1 MVYLLTEDVL
11 KNSKNG
17 ETGPSNHSTDNTTG
31 RSAIFGSSVLS
42 KGLWHMS
49 NVYIPPSLSSSS
61 LSTLLCSAP
70 CLLSACLG
78 DSLVTGSDGRGAGVS
93 SSPQPGLTALRSVSC
108 VVPPVSS
115 CPLTVRDWERR
126 AGSQSASPSQHSRGQ
141 RPPVIPTPAQACR
154 DTKYNHYTLQCT
166 VREWGWSSPRMGPP
180 SGILEA
186 VSDNTLVCRVW
197 PERPQRLHHERVS
210 RGWAGDR
217 CQLPRCK

>member
-93 SSPQPGLTALRSVSC
+93 SSPQQAGLTALRSVSC

-115 CPLTVRDWERR
+115 CPLTVRDWEIE
-126 AGSQSASPSQHSRGQ
+126 SRVTVCVTQPAQQ
-141 RPPVIPTPAQACR
+141 RPEAAS
-154 DTKYNHYTLQCT
+154 DSNA
-166 VREWGWSSPRMGPP
+166 SS
-180 SGILEA
+180 S
-186 VSDNTLVCRVW
+186 
-197 PERPQRLHHERVS
+197 
-210 RGWAGDR
+210 
-217 CQLPRCK
+217 LPWH

>member
-1 MVYLLTEDVL
+1 MGKLVPVTIQLTTQQEEVQYLEAVQYL
-11 KNSKNG
+11 KACDMC
-17 ETGPSNHSTDNTTG
+17 HIC
-31 RSAIFGSSVLS
+31 IFPRPYPRAASVLS
-42 KGLWHMS
+42 
-49 NVYIPPSLSSSS
+49 
-61 LSTLLCSAP
+61 SAQRCV

-93 SSPQPGLTALRSVSC
+93 SSPQQAGLTALRSVSC

>member
-1 MVYLLTEDVL
+1 MC
-11 KNSKNG
+11 
-17 ETGPSNHSTDNTTG
+17 
-31 RSAIFGSSVLS
+31 IFPCLYPRAASVLS
-42 KGLWHMS
+42 
-49 NVYIPPSLSSSS
+49 
-61 LSTLLCSAP
+61 SAERCV

-93 SSPQPGLTALRSVSC
+93 SSAWPGPLVAWLSILRSSPGLQLSTDCQGLREPGHSLRH
-108 VVPPVSS
+108 PASS
-115 CPLTVRDWERR
+115 SL
-126 AGSQSASPSQHSRGQ
+126 Q
-141 RPPVIPTPAQACR
+141 RPPVIPTPAQASR

-186 VSDNTLVCRVW
+186 VSDNTLVCGVW